1 MPEHNGADQEPEY
14 GDGDQHKDIAGII
27 AGVQINNRPEPVHPK
42 GALELPS
49 VPVGHEIRVSG
60 FPGIDGHPQV
70 TGTDFPLTQV
80 HDAELAEG
88 DLRLLLPVLRQGN
101 INVKMVKKNK
111 AAGQAAQ
118 QQRNRTQRDLFCRFS
133 HLAFVP
139 SFRFSCPTIPEP
151 PRVVIRFF
159 PNRHFQKLQFCG
171 TVVSAQIL
179 RRNIMR
185 KIEKENPNMK
195 KLISLVLI
203 LCMACMLV
211 PAMADDS
218 LLGTWYLKEAVS
230 GEMTLSA
237 ASMGMSMTFE
247 FKDGGSVD
255 LITAY
260 GEESE
265 TQSGT
270 WTQEGSV
277 VTVTIDGQAAPLT
290 LADETLTLEQES
302 GKMVFTR
309 EVPEAAPATVFV
321 DAENEEAFFGTWVL
335 SSLEIMGQQ
344 VPASLLSTFGMDLT
358 VSLTIEAGKATL
370 TFAYNGESKEVAIET
385 SFADG
390 KLSMIQEGTELA
402 PLALTEGGEL
412 AFVLPIGEQSFNLFL
427 APAET
432 AEEPAA

>member
-1 MPEHNGADQEPEY
+1 
-14 GDGDQHKDIAGII
+14 
-27 AGVQINNRPEPVHPK
+27 
-42 GALELPS
+42 
-49 VPVGHEIRVSG
+49 
-60 FPGIDGHPQV
+60 
-70 TGTDFPLTQV
+70 
-80 HDAELAEG
+80 
-88 DLRLLLPVLRQGN
+88 
-101 INVKMVKKNK
+101 
-111 AAGQAAQ
+111 
-118 QQRNRTQRDLFCRFS
+118 
-133 HLAFVP
+133 
-139 SFRFSCPTIPEP
+139 
-151 PRVVIRFF
+151 
-159 PNRHFQKLQFCG
+159 
-171 TVVSAQIL
+171 
-179 RRNIMR
+179 
-185 KIEKENPNMK
+185 MK

-265 TQSGT
+265 TQSGN

-427 APAET
+427 APAEA